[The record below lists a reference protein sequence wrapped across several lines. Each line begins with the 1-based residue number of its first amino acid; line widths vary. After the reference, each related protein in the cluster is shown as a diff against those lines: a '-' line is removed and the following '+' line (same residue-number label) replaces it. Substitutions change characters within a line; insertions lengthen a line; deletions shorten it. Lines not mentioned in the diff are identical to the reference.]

1 MHRWLPLSEA
11 LLRMVVRCVPNPIQ
25 AQRCRY
31 SALLTRIDTH
41 NAISHPFPL
50 QQSSSSTDPHDILH
64 CALAVENDIINCVV
78 DAPAAVV
85 VYISKM
91 IPVWVE
97 DLSFSH
103 RCVSYATTSDGIW
116 PRVFWCWRERLSYLF
131 SVTDVIQ
138 FLPDSCWWQRR
149 FIDKHAMQTMIVVQ
163 IRVKVMFASQPF

>member
-1 MHRWLPLSEA
+1 MNIVISASETRSRDPRIILQSIMHRWLPLSEA

-64 CALAVENDIINCVV
+64 CALAVENDIINCAV

-91 IPVWVE
+91 IPVRVG
-97 DLSFSH
+97 DLSPTD
-103 RCVSYATTSDGIW
+103 VSRMRQQVMGFG
-116 PRVFWCWRERLSYLF
+116 RVFSGVDER
-131 SVTDVIQ
+131 D
-138 FLPDSCWWQRR
+138 
-149 FIDKHAMQTMIVVQ
+149 
-163 IRVKVMFASQPF
+163 